1 MMPINNFPIFHFK
14 KLAEIKRELTAQH
27 QEHIRDIQQNMEKE
41 SNVLLDQLKAEH
53 GHQVEALEERHQH
66 ELEEAVLRVNRD
78 LMAAHAE
85 EITKIQEDHG
95 RQLER
100 LMTATPT
107 SVSFSS
113 AGGGFPSFKF
123 LWI

>member
-1 MMPINNFPIFHFK
+1 
-14 KLAEIKRELTAQH
+14 
-27 QEHIRDIQQNMEKE
+27 MEKE

-113 AGGGFPSFKF
+113 AGGRLPGYNFLHADTVKCHNGCKRHISIDIGFKQTERTIF
-123 LWI
+123 LHVISMG